1 MPLISGWFINPL
13 GPGMLNWTND
23 KKNIYNPYVKVS
35 KTITHNTAHFNEY
48 ININHQCEQF

>member
-1 MPLISGWFINPL
+1 MPLILGWFINPL